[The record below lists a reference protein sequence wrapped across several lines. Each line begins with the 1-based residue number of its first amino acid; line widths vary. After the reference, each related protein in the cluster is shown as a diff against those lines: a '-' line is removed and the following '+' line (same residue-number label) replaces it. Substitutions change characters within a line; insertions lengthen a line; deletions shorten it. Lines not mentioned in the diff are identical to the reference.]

1 MDYNSWRDFMLCR
14 VLMTITKADC
24 TQMLHDQ
31 FVSNFSQINN
41 ISKLT
46 SLSWWENKTEC
57 LSQFDNQF
65 SDIKENYLEYWMKTE
80 QEWAV
85 ETAKQTTVS
94 ENSGNKF
101 TAAVESISFDNI
113 DFNNLSPESMLSL
126 LWIIGKC
133 IVIGLFL
140 IIALSIFIRILKKI
154 LRYGYAFFNSHR
166 IVFLKVLLPR
176 WDAKSDREQE
186 KEIAKDM
193 KEKIGRM
200 SQVLG
205 NLHKMSE
212 VSTREK
218 MMQFFFW
225 KHKLV
230 FIYQY
235 EYWELSCLVWTY
247 PEYQDM
253 VESAI
258 ASQYSAASI
267 ERVARPKFFKK
278 KYSDVQ
284 VLETQKDSLYTI
296 KLYKNIPD
304 DPINNVIDSMWKV
317 SAEDTVSI
325 VLVAKPEKATFNVRR
340 QIAADRL
347 YKNLDLYEMKRW
359 HWKNLI
365 NPFKWIEFAIMW
377 PTNRLISS
385 KKEEKDITM
394 VRMVKAKE
402 DSRNAMWEEAANPTF
417 RSTISIIAS
426 SNVRWRPKEIL
437 NNLESA
443 YNVYSDEY
451 SNSLWCSN
459 AKHDIFWF
467 LFVPLW
473 RAGVYMFL
481 QWFFSK
487 YSYFSTN
494 ELCSLYHFP
503 DGLYNRSPAIEW
515 MQYKVIAPPSNLPM
529 FDDSDRNG
537 RVISWVLA
545 EKYKKWNL
553 SAILEDYPHHWA
565 VWTRTEQVEHVKP
578 FSECSLSEKKSH
590 KIFEKDNTIFVEVT
604 KEEQSVKSI
613 SECTEEE
620 KKNNG
625 IVEKDGI
632 IYVKVDEK
640 WEELKPVVELSEEE
654 KMNHNI
660 TEKDGNIAI
669 VFVNKEPEVK
679 PITECSERELLK
691 NGIEMKED
699 GSILLNIAK
708 EKVVKWYKTYKW
720 WILLWVNIYRNV
732 YSPVYIKREDRTRH
746 HYCIWKSGTWKSVF
760 LQTVARQDIWNGD
773 WLCLID
779 PHGDLAEDMLAYIPK
794 ERAKDV
800 VYFEAWDE
808 ERPMGLNLYEID
820 NLDQADRTVNDAT
833 EIFLKMFGP
842 EIFWPRI
849 QEYFKY
855 GSLTLLE
862 DFEDRPTLLDVTRLF
877 TDDSFREFKLRKV
890 TNAVVRNWWE
900 KTYNAMWDREKQEII
915 PYFSSKF
922 VSFNTNRL
930 IRNIIWQTKSAFTF
944 DDIMNN
950 QKILIINLSKG
961 KIWEMNAQLLGMIIV
976 SKVYNAAMAR
986 ASIPEKDRKDFY
998 LYVDEFQNFVSWT
1011 FADILSE
1018 ARKYRLGLIM
1028 AHQYIAQLDPP
1039 KWLWDTWGWKN
1050 DVKSA
1055 VFGNV
1060 GTMMSFKVGAPDAE
1074 FLEKEYAPVLSGQDI
1089 VWIANYKSYVKL
1101 NIDNATTRVFSMNS
1115 IYTQDYQNKKIVPI
1129 LKEYSAKKYWRR
1141 REFVDA
1147 ETRARLWLWIDE
1159 NDLPESSDNTEDADE
1174 STEQ

>member
-1 MDYNSWRDFMLCR
+1 MEVSHQ
-14 VLMTITKADC
+14 TC
-24 TQMLHDQ
+24 TQALHDQ
-31 FVSNFSQINN
+31 FVAGGFSQMENL
-41 ISKLT
+41 SKLERD
-46 SLSWWENKTEC
+46 SWWENKEECMMQLGNPTGIKSMLEEWKVTEKEYSIK
-57 LSQFDNQF
+57 LPQNDVHQVAENIENTWWDKFMVGIKSFSTGNFDWDQALHTLWTIGMWVLYVYVGLILCWILTRLF
-65 SDIKENYLEYWMKTE
+65 
-80 QEWAV
+80 
-85 ETAKQTTVS
+85 
-94 ENSGNKF
+94 NKF
-101 TAAVESISFDNI
+101 
-113 DFNNLSPESMLSL
+113 
-126 LWIIGKC
+126 C
-133 IVIGLFL
+133 
-140 IIALSIFIRILKKI
+140 
-154 LRYGYAFFNSHR
+154 RYMYAFLNTR
-166 IVFLKVLLPR
+166 RLIFLKVLLPR
-176 WDAKSDREQE
+176 WDGKSDREQE

-193 KEKIGRM
+193 KEKIWRM
-200 SQVLG
+200 SQVLW
-205 NLHKMSE
+205 NLHKMNE
-212 VSTREK
+212 VSTHEK
-218 MMQFFFW
+218 LMQFFFG
-225 KHKLV
+225 KQRLIFV
-230 FIYQY
+230 YQY
-235 EYWELSCLVWTY
+235 EQWQLSCIVWTY

-278 KYSDVQ
+278 KYFDIQ
-284 VLETQKDSLYTI
+284 VLETQKDPLYTI
-296 KLYKNIPD
+296 KLFKNMPD
-304 DPINNVIDSMWKV
+304 DPINNIIDSMWKV
-317 SAEDTVSI
+317 SVDDTVSI
-325 VLVAKPEKATFNVRR
+325 VVVAKPERSGFNVRR

-347 YKNLDLYEMKRW
+347 YKNLDLYELNRW
-359 HWKNLI
+359 HRTNLI
-365 NPFKWIEFAIMW
+365 NPFKWIYFAFKG
-377 PTNRLISS
+377 PQNKLASL
-385 KKEEKDITM
+385 KKEEKDVTM

-402 DSRNAMWEEAANPTF
+402 DSMNAMWEEAANATF
-417 RSTISIIAS
+417 RSTISLVAS
-426 SNVRWRPKEIL
+426 SDVSGRPKEIL

-451 SNSLWCSN
+451 TNSLECSN
-459 AKHDIFWF
+459 IKHDIFW
-467 LFVPLW
+467 LFFMPL
-473 RAGVYMFL
+473 RKLSIYMFL

-494 ELCSLYHFP
+494 ELTSLYHFP

-515 MQYKVIAPPSNLPM
+515 MQYKVIAPPSNLPT
-529 FDDSDRNG
+529 FKDDGWNG

-545 EKYKKWNL
+545 ENYKKWDL
-553 SAILEDYPHHWA
+553 SEILKEYPKHWA
-565 VWTRTEQVEHVKP
+565 VWTRID
-578 FSECSLSEKKSH
+578 
-590 KIFEKDNTIFVEVT
+590 KI
-604 KEEQSVKSI
+604 
-613 SECTEEE
+613 
-620 KKNNG
+620 
-625 IVEKDGI
+625 
-632 IYVKVDEK
+632 
-640 WEELKPVVELSEEE
+640 EELKPFAEASASEKNKNEVVEENGE
-654 KMNHNI
+654 KFVKIIH
-660 TEKDGNIAI
+660 EKT
-669 VFVNKEPEVK
+669 V
-679 PITECSERELLK
+679 R
-691 NGIEMKED
+691 
-699 GSILLNIAK
+699 
-708 EKVVKWYKTYKW
+708 WYKTYKW
-720 WILLWVNIYRNV
+720 WVLLWVNIYRNV
-732 YSPVYIKREDRTRH
+732 YSPVYIKRDDRTRH

-760 LQTVARQDIWNGD
+760 LQTLARQDIWNGD
-773 WLCLID
+773 GICLID

-808 ERPMGLNLYEID
+808 ERPMWLNLYEID

-833 EIFLKMFGP
+833 EIFLKMFWP

-877 TDDSFREFKLRKV
+877 TDDSFREFKLKKV

-950 QKILIINLSKG
+950 QKILLINLSKG

-976 SKVYNAAMAR
+976 SKVYNSAMAR
-986 ASIPEKDRKDFY
+986 ATIPEKDRKDFY

-1028 AHQYIAQLDPP
+1028 AHQYIAQLDPA
-1039 KWLWDTWGWKN
+1039 KWLWDSWGWKS
-1050 DVKSA
+1050 DVKAA

-1115 IYTQDYQNKKIVPI
+1115 IYTKDYQNKKIVPI

-1159 NDLPESSDNTEDADE
+1159 NDLPDSSSSSDSSSDSDGSNNE
-1174 STEQ
+1174 

>member
-1 MDYNSWRDFMLCR
+1 
-14 VLMTITKADC
+14 MTITKDAC
-24 TQMLHDQ
+24 ITLLHDK
-31 FVSNFSQINN
+31 FVSDFSQIDNV
-41 ISKLT
+41 SKLT
-46 SLSWWENKTEC
+46 KDSRWNNKSEC
-57 LSQFDNQF
+57 LSYFDN
-65 SDIKENYLEYWMKTE
+65 SLKNIETNYLIWWKATEKERVIEQPKE
-80 QEWAV
+80 QENTQKEDNNFVA
-85 ETAKQTTVS
+85 
-94 ENSGNKF
+94 
-101 TAAVESISFDNI
+101 SIQSLSFDNI
-113 DFNNLSPESMLSL
+113 NFENPTAILET
-126 LWIIGKC
+126 LWAIGKWTL
-133 IVIGLFL
+133 IWLFT
-140 IIALSIFIRILKKI
+140 IILFGIFIRMMRRF
-154 LRYGYAFFNSHR
+154 LRDLYWFCNAHR
-166 IVFLKVLLPR
+166 LIFLKVLLPR
-176 WDAKSDREQE
+176 WDWKSDREQE

-200 SQVLG
+200 AQVLW
-205 NLHKMSE
+205 NLHKMNE
-212 VSTREK
+212 VSTYEK
-218 MMQFFFW
+218 LMQTFFW
-225 KHKLV
+225 KQKLV

-235 EYWELSCLVWTY
+235 ENGEISCLIWTY
-247 PEYQDM
+247 PEYQEM

-258 ASQYSAASI
+258 ASQYAAASI
-267 ERVARPKFFKK
+267 ERVVKPKFFKK
-278 KYSDVQ
+278 KYSDIQ
-284 VLETQKDSLYTI
+284 VLETKKDPLYTI

-304 DPINNVIDSMWKV
+304 DPINNILDSMGKV
-317 SAEDTVSI
+317 SPEDTVSI
-325 VLVAKPEKATFNVRR
+325 VLVAKPEGSSFNSRR
-340 QIAADRL
+340 EIAADRL
-347 YKNLDLYEMKRW
+347 YKNLDLYETKRR
-359 HWKNLI
+359 HRKNLI
-365 NPFKWIEFAIMW
+365 NPFKRIEFAIFW
-377 PTNRLISS
+377 TSNKLVSS

-426 SNVRWRPKEIL
+426 SNVKGRAKEII

-451 SNSLWCSN
+451 SNALECSN
-459 AKHDIFWF
+459 LKHDIFWF
-467 LFVPLW
+467 IYIPLW
-473 RAGVYMFL
+473 TVWASMYQAG
-481 QWFFSK
+481 FFSK

-494 ELCSLYHFP
+494 ELCSLFHFP

-515 MQYKVIAPPSNLPM
+515 MQYKVIAPPSNLPS
-529 FDDSDRNG
+529 FSDDERNWK
-537 RVISWVLA
+537 VISWVLA

-553 SAILEDYPHHWA
+553 SAILDEYAHHRA
-565 VWTRTEQVEHVKP
+565 VWTKTETIEELKP
-578 FSECSLSEKKSH
+578 LNECNWKEKKEH
-590 KIFEKDNTIFVEVT
+590 NVIEKDNTISIKIVYEEEILESIADCAKEWKYNITEQEGIYYMKIKTEEWDITKPISEFSDEEMKKNNIIEKDWMIYYKTT
-604 KEEQSVKSI
+604 KEWYEIKLLSDCSN
-613 SECTEEE
+613 EE
-620 KKNNG
+620 KEKNG
-625 IVEKDGI
+625 IVEKDDGI
-632 IYVKVDEK
+632 FLKVK
-640 WEELKPVVELSEEE
+640 
-654 KMNHNI
+654 
-660 TEKDGNIAI
+660 
-669 VFVNKEPEVK
+669 
-679 PITECSERELLK
+679 
-691 NGIEMKED
+691 
-699 GSILLNIAK
+699 K
-708 EKVVKWYKTYKW
+708 EKTVKWYKTYKW
-720 WILLWVNIYRNV
+720 WVLLWVNIYRNV
-732 YSPVYIKREDRTRH
+732 YSPVYIKRDDRTRH

-760 LQTVARQDIWNGD
+760 LQTIARQDIWNWDGI
-773 WLCLID
+773 CLID
-779 PHGDLAEDMLAYIPK
+779 PHWDLAEDMLAYIPK

-808 ERPMGLNLYEID
+808 ERPMWLNLYEID

-877 TDDSFREFKLRKV
+877 TDDGYREFKLKKV

-900 KTYNAMWDREKQEII
+900 KTYNSMWDREKQEII

-930 IRNIIWQTKSAFTF
+930 IRNIIWQTKSAFKF

-950 QKILIINLSKG
+950 QKILLINLSKG

-1028 AHQYIAQLDPP
+1028 AHQYIAQLDPA
-1039 KWLWDTWGWKN
+1039 KWLGDSWGWKS
-1050 DVKSA
+1050 DVKAA

-1074 FLEKEYAPVLSGQDI
+1074 FLEKEYSPVLSGQDI
-1089 VWIANYKSYVKL
+1089 VWIANYKSYIKL

-1115 IYTQDYQNKKIVPI
+1115 IYTKDYQNKKIVPI
-1129 LKEYSAKKYWRR
+1129 LKEYSAKKYGRR

-1147 ETRARLWLWIDE
+1147 ETRARLGLSIEE
-1159 NDLPESSDNTEDADE
+1159 NDLPENTDTWDNSESSENSSEE
-1174 STEQ
+1174 

>member
-1 MDYNSWRDFMLCR
+1 MGIDRDNCVKL
-14 VLMTITKADC
+14 
-24 TQMLHDQ
+24 LHDQ
-31 FVSNFSQINN
+31 FVSDFSQINN
-41 ISKLT
+41 ISKVTLD
-46 SLSWWENKTEC
+46 SWWKNKAEC
-57 LSQFDNQF
+57 LSYYWN
-65 SDIKENYLEYWMKTE
+65 SYIEVKNTLENR
-80 QEWAV
+80 
-85 ETAKQTTVS
+85 KQTEMEWMVNQVEEKSTQEERGDKFVAAIQTLWDANF
-94 ENSGNKF
+94 EN
-101 TAAVESISFDNI
+101 
-113 DFNNLSPESMLSL
+113 LPEMWQSL
-126 LWIIGKC
+126 LFIGKY
-133 IVIGLFL
+133 ILIWFFVI
-140 IIALSIFIRILKKI
+140 ILLGVFVRVMKVF
-154 LRYGYAFFNSHR
+154 LRYLYGFCNSHR
-166 IVFLKVLLPR
+166 LIFLKVLLPR
-176 WDAKSDREQE
+176 WDGKSDREQE

-200 SQVLG
+200 SQVLW
-205 NLHKMSE
+205 NLHKMNE
-212 VSTREK
+212 ISTHEK
-218 MMQFFFW
+218 IMQFFFW

-235 EYWELSCLVWTY
+235 ENGQLSCLVWTY
-247 PEYQDM
+247 PEYQEM

-267 ERVARPKFFKK
+267 ERVSRPKFFKK
-278 KYSDVQ
+278 KYFDVQ
-284 VLETQKDSLYTI
+284 VLETKKDPLYTI

-304 DPINNVIDSMWKV
+304 DPINNIIDSMGKV

-325 VLVAKPEKATFNVRR
+325 VFVVKPEKSSFNMRR
-340 QIAADRL
+340 QIASDRL
-347 YKNLDLYEMKRW
+347 YKNLDLYERRRFS
-359 HWKNLI
+359 WKNLI
-365 NPFKWIEFAIMW
+365 NPFMWIKFAILW
-377 PTNRLISS
+377 PQNSLVSN
-385 KKEEKDITM
+385 KKEEKEVTM

-426 SNVRWRPKEIL
+426 SNVQGRPREII

-451 SNSLWCSN
+451 SNALECSN
-459 AKHDIFWF
+459 MKHDVFWF
-467 LFVPLW
+467 VYVPLW
-473 RAGVYMFL
+473 SVGVSVYL
-481 QWFFSK
+481 TWFFSK

-494 ELCSLYHFP
+494 ELSSLFHFP
-503 DGLYNRSPAIEW
+503 DGLYNRAPVIEW

-529 FDDSDRNG
+529 FDDEWWNG

-553 SAILEDYPHHWA
+553 SAILDDYPHHWA
-565 VWTRTEQVEHVKP
+565 VWTRTDQIEDLKLL
-578 FSECSLSEKKSH
+578 SECSIKEKKEH
-590 KIFEKDNTIFVEVT
+590 NIREENNEIFVKIVNKIEDL
-604 KEEQSVKSI
+604 KPI
-613 SECTEEE
+613 SECVWD
-620 KKNNG
+620 G

-632 IYVKVDEK
+632 YFVVMKSSEWNITKPISECSP
-640 WEELKPVVELSEEE
+640 EELAE
-654 KMNHNI
+654 NNI
-660 TEKDGNIAI
+660 VEKDGMLY
-669 VFVNKEPEVK
+669 VKFVKEEE
-679 PITECSERELLK
+679 ILRSISECSPEEKEK
-691 NGIEMKED
+691 NEIIEKDWE
-699 GSILLNIAK
+699 IFLNIKK
-708 EKVVKWYKTYKW
+708 EKTIKWYKTYKW
-720 WILLWVNIYRNV
+720 WVLLWVNIYRNV
-732 YSPVYIKREDRTRH
+732 YSPVYIKRDDRTRH

-760 LQTVARQDIWNGD
+760 LQTIARQDIWNGD
-773 WLCLID
+773 WICLID

-800 VYFEAWDE
+800 VYFEAGDE
-808 ERPMGLNLYEID
+808 ERPMWLNLYEID

-833 EIFLKMFGP
+833 EIFLKMFWP

-877 TDDSFREFKLRKV
+877 TDDSFREFKLKKV

-930 IRNIIWQTKSAFTF
+930 IRNIIWQTKSAFQF

-986 ASIPEKDRKDFY
+986 AAIPERDRKDFY

-1018 ARKYRLGLIM
+1018 ARKYRLWLIM

-1039 KWLWDTWGWKN
+1039 KWLWDTWGWKS

-1089 VWIANYKSYVKL
+1089 VWIANYKSYIKL

-1115 IYTQDYQNKKIVPI
+1115 IYTKDYQNKKIVPI
-1129 LKEYSAKKYWRR
+1129 LKEYSAKKYGRR

-1159 NDLPESSDNTEDADE
+1159 NDLPESSDVSDSSWESSSNTEWDSWWGE
-1174 STEQ
+1174 E

>member
-1 MDYNSWRDFMLCR
+1 MEINQ
-14 VLMTITKADC
+14 VNC
-24 TQMLHDQ
+24 TNTLHDQ
-31 FVSNFSQINN
+31 FIRDFSQADN
-41 ISKLT
+41 ISSLMT
-46 SLSWWENKTEC
+46 SARWSDKQGC
-57 LSQFDNQF
+57 FSQFGNSAVEVQNMINTWK
-65 SDIKENYLEYWMKTE
+65 STE
-80 QEWAV
+80 QEQ
-85 ETAKQTTVS
+85 KQEQKQEPEEVKTQQPKKE
-94 ENSGNKF
+94 ENNF
-101 TAAVESISFDNI
+101 LASISVIQFPDI
-113 DFNNLSPESMLSL
+113 EDITPEYLIQWAKTIGICVFWFFAIL
-126 LWIIGKC
+126 VLWG
-133 IVIGLFL
+133 
-140 IIALSIFIRILKKI
+140 IFIRLFKKF
-154 LRYGYAFFNSHR
+154 LRYAYAFCNSHR
-166 IVFLKVLLPR
+166 IIFLKVLLPR
-176 WDAKSDREQE
+176 WDGKSDREQE

-193 KEKIGRM
+193 KEKIWRM
-200 SQVLG
+200 SQVLW
-205 NLHKMSE
+205 NLHKMNE
-212 VSTREK
+212 VSTHEK
-218 MMQFFFW
+218 IMQKIFW

-235 EYWELSCLVWTY
+235 ENWQLSCLVWTY

-258 ASQYSAASI
+258 ASQYAAASI

-284 VLETQKDSLYTI
+284 VLETKKDPLYTI

-304 DPINNVIDSMWKV
+304 DPINNIIDSMWKV
-317 SAEDTVSI
+317 STEDTVSI
-325 VLVAKPEKATFNVRR
+325 VIVAKPESSAFNTRR
-340 QIAADRL
+340 QVAADRL
-347 YKNLDLYEMKRW
+347 YKNLDLYEMKWW
-359 HWKNLI
+359 HRKNLI
-365 NPFKWIEFAIMW
+365 NPFKWIQFAIVW
-377 PTNRLISS
+377 PSNKLISS
-385 KKEEKDITM
+385 KKEEKDVTM

-402 DSRNAMWEEAANPTF
+402 DSRNAMWEEAANGTF
-417 RSTISIIAS
+417 RSTISLVAS
-426 SNVRWRPKEIL
+426 SDVPWRAKDIL

-451 SNSLWCSN
+451 SNALESSN
-459 AKHDIFWF
+459 LKHDIFWW
-467 LFVPLW
+467 LFIPLW
-473 RAGVYMFL
+473 TAWIHMYL

-494 ELCSLYHFP
+494 ELTSLYHFP

-515 MQYKVIAPPSNLPM
+515 MQYKVVAPPSNLPT
-529 FDDSDRNG
+529 FSDDEWNG

-545 EKYKKWNL
+545 ENYKKWNL
-553 SAILEDYPHHWA
+553 SEILKDYPHHWA
-565 VWTRTEQVEHVKP
+565 VWTRIDKT
-578 FSECSLSEKKSH
+578 
-590 KIFEKDNTIFVEVT
+590 
-604 KEEQSVKSI
+604 
-613 SECTEEE
+613 
-620 KKNNG
+620 
-625 IVEKDGI
+625 
-632 IYVKVDEK
+632 
-640 WEELKPVVELSEEE
+640 EELKP
-654 KMNHNI
+654 I
-660 TEKDGNIAI
+660 TEASPAEQKKYEI
-669 VFVNKEPEVK
+669 VEENGEKFVKIVHENNV
-679 PITECSERELLK
+679 R
-691 NGIEMKED
+691 
-699 GSILLNIAK
+699 
-708 EKVVKWYKTYKW
+708 WYKTYKW
-720 WILLWVNIYRNV
+720 WVLLWVNIYRNV
-732 YSPVYIKREDRTRH
+732 YSPVYIKRDDRTRH

-760 LQTVARQDIWNGD
+760 LQTLARQDIWNWD
-773 WLCLID
+773 WICLID

-877 TDDSFREFKLRKV
+877 TDDGYREFKLKKV

-930 IRNIIWQTKSAFTF
+930 IRNIIWQTKSAFKF
-944 DDIMNN
+944 DDVMNN
-950 QKILIINLSKG
+950 QKILLINLSKG

-986 ASIPEKDRKDFY
+986 AAIPEKDRKDFY

-1028 AHQYIAQLDPP
+1028 AHQYIAQLDPA
-1039 KWLWDTWGWKN
+1039 KWLGDTWWWKS
-1050 DVKSA
+1050 DVKAA

-1115 IYTQDYQNKKIVPI
+1115 IYTKDYQNKKIVPI
-1129 LKEYSAKKYWRR
+1129 LKEYSAKKYGRR

-1159 NDLPESSDNTEDADE
+1159 NDLPDNSSTSDSSES
-1174 STEQ
+1174 

>member
-1 MDYNSWRDFMLCR
+1 MEINQ
-14 VLMTITKADC
+14 VNC
-24 TQMLHDQ
+24 TNMLHDQ
-31 FVSNFSQINN
+31 FIRDFSQADN
-41 ISKLT
+41 ISSLMT
-46 SLSWWENKTEC
+46 SARWNDKQWC
-57 LSQFDNQF
+57 FSQFGN
-65 SDIKENYLEYWMKTE
+65 SAVEVENMINTWKSTE
-80 QEWAV
+80 QEQ
-85 ETAKQTTVS
+85 KQEQKQEPEEVKTQQQPKKE
-94 ENSGNKF
+94 ENNF
-101 TAAVESISFDNI
+101 LASISVIQFPDI
-113 DFNNLSPESMLSL
+113 EDITPEYLIQWAKTIGICVFWFFAIL
-126 LWIIGKC
+126 VLWG
-133 IVIGLFL
+133 
-140 IIALSIFIRILKKI
+140 IFIRLFKKF
-154 LRYGYAFFNSHR
+154 LRYAYAFCNSHR
-166 IVFLKVLLPR
+166 IIFLKVLLPR
-176 WDAKSDREQE
+176 WDGKSDREQE

-193 KEKIGRM
+193 KEKIWRM
-200 SQVLG
+200 SQVLW
-205 NLHKMSE
+205 NLHKMNE
-212 VSTREK
+212 VSTHEK
-218 MMQFFFW
+218 IMQKIFW

-235 EYWELSCLVWTY
+235 ENWQLSCLVWTY

-258 ASQYSAASI
+258 ASQYAAASI

-284 VLETQKDSLYTI
+284 VLETKKDPLYTI

-304 DPINNVIDSMWKV
+304 DPINNIIDSMWKV
-317 SAEDTVSI
+317 STEDTVSI
-325 VLVAKPEKATFNVRR
+325 VIVAKPESSAFNTRR
-340 QIAADRL
+340 QVAADRL
-347 YKNLDLYEMKRW
+347 YKNLDLYEMKWW
-359 HWKNLI
+359 HRKNLI
-365 NPFKWIEFAIMW
+365 NPFKWIQFAIVW
-377 PTNRLISS
+377 PSNKLVSS
-385 KKEEKDITM
+385 KKEEKDVTM

-402 DSRNAMWEEAANPTF
+402 DSRNAMWEEAANGTF
-417 RSTISIIAS
+417 RSTISLVAS
-426 SNVRWRPKEIL
+426 SDVPWRAKDIL

-451 SNSLWCSN
+451 SNALESSN
-459 AKHDIFWF
+459 LKHDIFWW
-467 LFVPLW
+467 LFIPLW
-473 RAGVYMFL
+473 TAWIHMYL

-494 ELCSLYHFP
+494 ELTSLYHFP

-515 MQYKVIAPPSNLPM
+515 MQYKVVAPPSNLPT
-529 FDDSDRNG
+529 FSDDEWNG

-545 EKYKKWNL
+545 ENYKKWNL
-553 SAILEDYPHHWA
+553 SEILKDYPHHWA
-565 VWTRTEQVEHVKP
+565 VWTRIDKT
-578 FSECSLSEKKSH
+578 
-590 KIFEKDNTIFVEVT
+590 
-604 KEEQSVKSI
+604 
-613 SECTEEE
+613 
-620 KKNNG
+620 
-625 IVEKDGI
+625 
-632 IYVKVDEK
+632 
-640 WEELKPVVELSEEE
+640 EELKPIAEASPAEQKKYEIVEENGE
-654 KMNHNI
+654 KFV
-660 TEKDGNIAI
+660 KI
-669 VFVNKEPEVK
+669 VHENNV
-679 PITECSERELLK
+679 R
-691 NGIEMKED
+691 
-699 GSILLNIAK
+699 
-708 EKVVKWYKTYKW
+708 WYKTYKW
-720 WILLWVNIYRNV
+720 WVLLGVNIYRNV
-732 YSPVYIKREDRTRH
+732 YSPVYIKRDDRTRH

-760 LQTVARQDIWNGD
+760 LQTLARQDIWNWDGI
-773 WLCLID
+773 CLID

-800 VYFEAWDE
+800 IYFEAWDE
-808 ERPMGLNLYEID
+808 ERPMWLNLYEID

-877 TDDSFREFKLRKV
+877 TDDGYREFKLKKV

-930 IRNIIWQTKSAFTF
+930 IRNIIWQTKSAFKF
-944 DDIMNN
+944 DDVMNN
-950 QKILIINLSKG
+950 QKILLINLSKG

-986 ASIPEKDRKDFY
+986 AAIPEKDRKDFY

-1028 AHQYIAQLDPP
+1028 AHQYIAQLDPA
-1039 KWLWDTWGWKN
+1039 KWLGDAWGWKS
-1050 DVKSA
+1050 DVKAA

-1115 IYTQDYQNKKIVPI
+1115 IYTKDYQNKKIVPI
-1129 LKEYSAKKYWRR
+1129 LKEYSAKKYGRR

-1159 NDLPESSDNTEDADE
+1159 NDLPDNSSTLDSSES
-1174 STEQ
+1174 

>member
-1 MDYNSWRDFMLCR
+1 
-14 VLMTITKADC
+14 
-24 TQMLHDQ
+24 
-31 FVSNFSQINN
+31 
-41 ISKLT
+41 
-46 SLSWWENKTEC
+46 
-57 LSQFDNQF
+57 
-65 SDIKENYLEYWMKTE
+65 MK
-80 QEWAV
+80 Q
-85 ETAKQTTVS
+85 
-94 ENSGNKF
+94 
-101 TAAVESISFDNI
+101 
-113 DFNNLSPESMLSL
+113 
-126 LWIIGKC
+126 
-133 IVIGLFL
+133 
-140 IIALSIFIRILKKI
+140 KI
-154 LRYGYAFFNSHR
+154 
-166 IVFLKVLLPR
+166 
-176 WDAKSDREQE
+176 
-186 KEIAKDM
+186 
-193 KEKIGRM
+193 
-200 SQVLG
+200 
-205 NLHKMSE
+205 
-212 VSTREK
+212 
-218 MMQFFFW
+218 FW

-235 EYWELSCLVWTY
+235 ENGQLSCLVWTY
-247 PEYQDM
+247 PEYQNM

-258 ASQYSAASI
+258 ASQYSSASI
-267 ERVARPKFFKK
+267 EMVSRPKFFKK
-278 KYSDVQ
+278 KHSDIQ
-284 VLETQKDSLYTI
+284 VLETKKDPLYTI

-304 DPINNVIDSMWKV
+304 DPINNIIDSMGKV
-317 SAEDTVSI
+317 STEDTVSI
-325 VLVAKPEKATFNVRR
+325 VLVAKPEKSTFNTRR

-359 HWKNLI
+359 NWKNLI
-365 NPFKWIEFAIMW
+365 NPFKWIEFAIFW
-377 PTNRLISS
+377 PRNQLVSS
-385 KKEEKDITM
+385 KKEEKDVTM

-426 SNVRWRPKEIL
+426 SNVRGRPKEIL
-437 NNLESA
+437 DNLESA

-451 SNSLWCSN
+451 SNALWCSN
-459 AKHDIFWF
+459 VKHDIFWF
-467 LFVPLW
+467 IYVPLW
-473 RAGVYMFL
+473 RAAVHMYL
-481 QWFFSK
+481 TWFFSK

-494 ELCSLYHFP
+494 ELSSLYHFP
-503 DGLYNRSPAIEW
+503 DWLYNRSPAIEW

-529 FDDSDRNG
+529 FDDDERNG

-545 EKYKKWNL
+545 ENYKKWNL
-553 SAILEDYPHHWA
+553 SAILEEYPHHRA
-565 VWTRTEQVEHVKP
+565 VWTRIEQVDNWKP
-578 FSECSLSEKKSH
+578 ISECSSNDKKSH
-590 KIFEKDNTIFVEVT
+590 NVKEKDGTIFVEITNEEEVT
-604 KEEQSVKSI
+604 KIV
-613 SECTEEE
+613 SECSDEE
-620 KKNNG
+620 KLKNG
-625 IVEKDGI
+625 IIEQDGI
-632 IYVKVDEK
+632 IYIKMDEK
-640 WEELKPVVELSEEE
+640 WKILKPVAECSDEE
-654 KMNHNI
+654 KLKHNI
-660 TEKDGNIAI
+660 VEKDGNIALRSI
-669 VFVNKEPEVK
+669 KKEQVTK
-679 PITECSERELLK
+679 TISECSEKDLAK
-691 NGIEMKED
+691 NGILVWED
-699 GSILLNIAK
+699 GKVSLNITK
-708 EKVVKWYKTYKW
+708 EKMVKWYKIYKW
-720 WILLWVNIYRNV
+720 WVLLWVNIYRNV
-732 YSPVYIKREDRTRH
+732 YSPVYIKRDDRTRH

-760 LQTVARQDIWNGD
+760 LQTIARQDIWNGD
-773 WLCLID
+773 GICLID

-808 ERPMGLNLYEID
+808 DRPMWLNLYEID

-877 TDDSFREFKLRKV
+877 TDDGFREFKLKKV

-930 IRNIIWQTKSAFTF
+930 IRNIIWQTKSAFKF

-950 QKILIINLSKG
+950 QKILLINLSKG

-986 ASIPEKDRKDFY
+986 AAIPEKDRKDFY

-1028 AHQYIAQLDPP
+1028 AHQYIAQLDPA
-1039 KWLWDTWGWKN
+1039 KWLGDSWWWKS
-1050 DVKSA
+1050 DVKAA

-1074 FLEKEYAPVLSGQDI
+1074 FLEKEYSPVLSGQDI
-1089 VWIANYKSYVKL
+1089 VWIANYKSYIKL

-1115 IYTQDYQNKKIVPI
+1115 IYTKDYQNKKMPPI
-1129 LKEYSAKKYWRR
+1129 LKEYSAKKYGRR

-1147 ETRARLWLWIDE
+1147 ETRARLWLGIDE
-1159 NDLPESSDNTEDADE
+1159 NDLPENSDSWDNSWE
-1174 STEQ
+1174 SNEE

>member
-1 MDYNSWRDFMLCR
+1 MA
-14 VLMTITKADC
+14 ITKEDC
-24 TQMLHDQ
+24 INMLHDQ
-31 FVSNFSQINN
+31 FVSKWFSQIDNLPN
-41 ISKLT
+41 LMT
-46 SLSWWENKTEC
+46 DSWWKENKSEC
-57 LSQFDNQF
+57 FWYFDNSSESLRNTLNIWMQTE
-65 SDIKENYLEYWMKTE
+65 KEWVIEVVKDKP
-80 QEWAV
+80 QR
-85 ETAKQTTVS
+85 ETLDS
-94 ENSGNKF
+94 KF
-101 TAAVESISFDNI
+101 TAAIESISWENI
-113 DFNNLSPESMLSL
+113 DFEHPQEILHI
-126 LWIIGKC
+126 LWIIWKWLIILFFM
-133 IVIGLFL
+133 IVLLGLF
-140 IIALSIFIRILKKI
+140 IRMLKVF
-154 LRYGYAFFNSHR
+154 LRYLYWFCNAHR
-166 IVFLKVLLPR
+166 IIFLKVLLPR

-193 KEKIGRM
+193 KEKIWRM
-200 SQVLG
+200 SQVLW
-205 NLHKMSE
+205 NLHKMNE
-212 VSTREK
+212 VSTYEK
-218 MMQFFFW
+218 MMQFFFE
-225 KHKLV
+225 KQKLI

-235 EYWELSCLVWTY
+235 EQWQLSCLVWTY
-247 PEYQDM
+247 PEYQDI
-253 VESAI
+253 VESSI

-267 ERVARPKFFKK
+267 EKVAKPKFFKK
-278 KYSDVQ
+278 KYSDIQ
-284 VLETQKDSLYTI
+284 VLETKKDPLYTI

-304 DPINNVIDSMWKV
+304 DPINNIIDSMWKV
-317 SAEDTVSI
+317 STEDTVSI
-325 VLVAKPEKATFNVRR
+325 VLVAKPEKSSFNTRR
-340 QIAADRL
+340 QVAADRL
-347 YKNLDLYEMKRW
+347 YKNLDLYEMKWRDW
-359 HWKNLI
+359 RNLI
-365 NPFKWIEFAIMW
+365 NPFKWIEYAIMW
-377 PTNRLISS
+377 PQNRLISS
-385 KKEEKDITM
+385 SKEEKEVTM

-426 SNVRWRPKEIL
+426 SNVKERPREII

-451 SNSLWCSN
+451 SNALECSN
-459 AKHDIFWF
+459 IKHDLFWF
-467 LFVPLW
+467 FYVPLW
-473 RAGVYMFL
+473 TAWVSMYLTG
-481 QWFFSK
+481 FFSK

-494 ELCSLYHFP
+494 ELCSLFHFP

-515 MQYKVIAPPSNLPM
+515 MQYKVVAPPSNLPS
-529 FDDSDRNG
+529 FSDDDWNG

-545 EKYKKWNL
+545 EKYKDWDL
-553 SAILEDYPHHWA
+553 SSILDEYPHHWA
-565 VWTRTEQVEHVKP
+565 VWTRTDKINKLKP
-578 FSECSLSEKKSH
+578 IEECSTREKSKH
-590 KIFEKDNTIFVEVT
+590 NIIEDENHNILMKVI
-604 KEEQSVKSI
+604 KEEETLKPI
-613 SECTEEE
+613 SECL
-620 KKNNG
+620 NDG
-625 IVEKDGI
+625 SDIVSEKDGI
-632 IYVKVDEK
+632 YYVKINTDSWIEN
-640 WEELKPVVELSEEE
+640 KPISECSSEELSENNIVEEWGNLYVRIINKQEIIKPISECSNEE
-654 KMNHNI
+654 KAKNLVE
-660 TEKDGNIAI
+660 EKDGKLFIDI
-669 VFVNKEPEVK
+669 P
-679 PITECSERELLK
+679 
-691 NGIEMKED
+691 
-699 GSILLNIAK
+699 K

-720 WILLWVNIYRNV
+720 WVLLWVNIYRNI
-732 YSPVYIKREDRTRH
+732 YSPVYIKRDDRTRH

-760 LQTVARQDIWNGD
+760 LQTLARQDIWNGD
-773 WLCLID
+773 GLCLID
-779 PHGDLAEDMLAYIPK
+779 PHGDLAEDMLAYVPK

-877 TDDSFREFKLRKV
+877 TDDGYREFKLKKV

-900 KTYNAMWDREKQEII
+900 KTYNSMWDREKQEII

-930 IRNIIWQTKSAFTF
+930 IRNIIWQTKSAFQF

-950 QKILIINLSKG
+950 QKILLINLSKG
-961 KIWEMNAQLLGMIIV
+961 KIWELNAQLLGMIIV
-976 SKVYNAAMAR
+976 SKVYNSAMAR

-1028 AHQYIAQLDPP
+1028 AHQYIAQLDPA
-1039 KWLWDTWGWKN
+1039 KWLWDTWWGKS
-1050 DVKSA
+1050 DVKAA

-1115 IYTQDYQNKKIVPI
+1115 IYTKDYQNKKIVPI
-1129 LKEYSAKKYWRR
+1129 LKEYSAKKYGRR

-1147 ETRARLWLWIDE
+1147 ETRARLGLSIEE
-1159 NDLPESSDNTEDADE
+1159 NDLPDNSDSNSDNSENSESSENSSEE
-1174 STEQ
+1174 

>member
-1 MDYNSWRDFMLCR
+1 MVISKTEC
-14 VLMTITKADC
+14 TKL
-24 TQMLHDQ
+24 LHDH
-31 FVSNFSQINN
+31 FVSDFSQIDNVWLLMWSSWWDN
-41 ISKLT
+41 RNECLSNYWNSVKAVKADLEYWKWTEKEWPVQVVEEPVVVEKKDSKLT
-46 SLSWWENKTEC
+46 
-57 LSQFDNQF
+57 
-65 SDIKENYLEYWMKTE
+65 
-80 QEWAV
+80 
-85 ETAKQTTVS
+85 
-94 ENSGNKF
+94 
-101 TAAVESISFDNI
+101 AAVQSLSFDNI
-113 DFNNLSPESMLSL
+113 DYSNPTAIFQTIWL
-126 LWIIGKC
+126 IGKW
-133 IVIGLFL
+133 ILVFLVVIILFSMFVRL
-140 IIALSIFIRILKKI
+140 LKTF
-154 LRYGYAFFNSHR
+154 LRYLYWFCNAHR
-166 IVFLKVLLPR
+166 IIFLKVLLPR
-176 WDAKSDREQE
+176 WDGKSDREQE

-200 SQVLG
+200 SQVLW
-205 NLHKMSE
+205 NLHKMNE
-212 VSTREK
+212 VSTYEK
-218 MMQFFFW
+218 MMQHFFG
-225 KHKLV
+225 KQKLV

-235 EYWELSCLVWTY
+235 ENGQLSCLVWTY

-267 ERVARPKFFKK
+267 ERFSRPKFFKK

-284 VLETQKDSLYTI
+284 VLETKKDPLYTI

-304 DPINNVIDSMWKV
+304 DPINNIIDSMGKV

-325 VLVAKPEKATFNVRR
+325 VFVVKPEKSSFNIRR
-340 QIAADRL
+340 QVAADRL
-347 YKNLDLYEMKRW
+347 YKNLDLYERKWRDW
-359 HWKNLI
+359 RNLI

-377 PTNRLISS
+377 TTNRLVSS
-385 KKEEKDITM
+385 KKEEKEVTM

-426 SNVRWRPKEIL
+426 SDVKDRPREII

-451 SNSLWCSN
+451 SNSLECSN
-459 AKHDIFWF
+459 TKHDVFWF
-467 LFVPLW
+467 IYIPLW
-473 RAGVYMFL
+473 TAWIHMYL
-481 QWFFSK
+481 TWFFSK

-515 MQYKVIAPPSNLPM
+515 MQYKVIAPPSNLPS
-529 FDDSDRNG
+529 FSDDERNG
-537 RVISWVLA
+537 RIISWVLA

-553 SAILEDYPHHWA
+553 SAILDEYPNHWA
-565 VWTRTEQVEHVKP
+565 VWERTDEVEDLVPLEKCSSKEKKQHNIIENKNGISLKVIHENEILESVAECAIEWKYHITEKDEIYYMKVKTKQWHEEKP
-578 FSECSLSEKKSH
+578 ISELSEEEMSENN
-590 KIFEKDNTIFVEVT
+590 IVERDGMLYYRTV
-604 KEEQSVKSI
+604 KEEDIIKPI
-613 SECTEEE
+613 SQCSDEE
-620 KKNNG
+620 KEKNG
-625 IVEKDGI
+625 IVEKDWKVFLGI
-632 IYVKVDEK
+632 K
-640 WEELKPVVELSEEE
+640 
-654 KMNHNI
+654 
-660 TEKDGNIAI
+660 
-669 VFVNKEPEVK
+669 
-679 PITECSERELLK
+679 
-691 NGIEMKED
+691 
-699 GSILLNIAK
+699 K
-708 EKVVKWYKTYKW
+708 EKVIKWYKIYKW
-720 WILLWVNIYRNV
+720 WVLLGVNIYRNV
-732 YSPVYIKREDRTRH
+732 YSPVYIKRDDRTRH

-760 LQTVARQDIWNGD
+760 LQTIARQDIWNGD
-773 WLCLID
+773 WICLID

-808 ERPMGLNLYEID
+808 ERPMWLNLYEID

-877 TDDSFREFKLRKV
+877 TDDWYREFKLKKV

-900 KTYNAMWDREKQEII
+900 KTYNSMWDREKQEII

-930 IRNIIWQTKSAFTF
+930 IRNIIWQTKSAFKF

-950 QKILIINLSKG
+950 QKILLINLSKG

-998 LYVDEFQNFVSWT
+998 LYVDEFQNFVSGT

-1028 AHQYIAQLDPP
+1028 AHQYIAQLDPA
-1039 KWLWDTWGWKN
+1039 KWLGDSWGWKS
-1050 DVKSA
+1050 DVKAA

-1074 FLEKEYAPVLSGQDI
+1074 FLEKEYSPVLSGQDI
-1089 VWIANYKSYVKL
+1089 VWIANYKSYIKL

-1115 IYTQDYQNKKIVPI
+1115 IYTKDYQNKKIVPI

-1147 ETRARLWLWIDE
+1147 ETRARLWLSIEDE
-1159 NDLPESSDNTEDADE
+1159 NLPENSDSQWNDE
-1174 STEQ
+1174 NEWSE

>member
-1 MDYNSWRDFMLCR
+1 MEINKESC
-14 VLMTITKADC
+14 VK
-24 TQMLHDQ
+24 MLHDQ
-31 FVSNFSQINN
+31 FVSDFSQLNN
-41 ISKLT
+41 PSKLT
-46 SLSWWENKTEC
+46 HNSRWDDYWECFSYFDNSYISIKETLNQWKITEKEWEIENKEK
-57 LSQFDNQF
+57 DNKS
-65 SDIKENYLEYWMKTE
+65 SDKNFMASI
-80 QEWAV
+80 Q
-85 ETAKQTTVS
+85 
-94 ENSGNKF
+94 
-101 TAAVESISFDNI
+101 SISDT
-113 DFNNLSPESMLSL
+113 DRNNPKEILPA
-126 LWIIGKC
+126 LWNIGKWILIWLWL
-133 IVIGLFL
+133 IVLFG
-140 IIALSIFIRILKKI
+140 IFLRMLKTF
-154 LRYGYAFFNSHR
+154 LRYFYWFCNANR

-176 WDAKSDREQE
+176 WDWKSDREQE

-200 SQVLG
+200 SQVLW

-212 VSTREK
+212 VSTHEK
-218 MMQFFFW
+218 MMQTFFW

-235 EYWELSCLVWTY
+235 ENWQLSCLVWTY
-247 PEYQDM
+247 PEYQEM

-267 ERVARPKFFKK
+267 ERVSRPKFFKK

-284 VLETQKDSLYTI
+284 VLETKKDPLYTI

-304 DPINNVIDSMWKV
+304 DPINNIIDSMGKV

-325 VLVAKPEKATFNVRR
+325 IFVVKPEWSTFNNRR
-340 QIAADRL
+340 KVAADRL

-359 HWKNLI
+359 HRKNLI
-365 NPFKWIEFAIMW
+365 NPFKWIQFAIMW
-377 PTNRLISS
+377 PSHTLVSN

-402 DSRNAMWEEAANPTF
+402 DSMNAMWEEAANPTF
-417 RSTISIIAS
+417 RSTLSIVAS
-426 SNVRWRPKEIL
+426 SDVKERPKEII

-451 SNSLWCSN
+451 TNSLECSN
-459 AKHDIFWF
+459 TKHDVLWF
-467 LFVPLW
+467 FYVPLW
-473 RAGVYMFL
+473 MAGVNMYL
-481 QWFFSK
+481 TWFFSK
-487 YSYFSTN
+487 YSYFSAN
-494 ELCSLYHFP
+494 ELCSLFHFP

-515 MQYKVIAPPSNLPM
+515 MQYKVVAPPSNLPM
-529 FDDSDRNG
+529 FDDSGRNW
-537 RVISWVLA
+537 RIISWILA

-553 SAILEDYPHHWA
+553 SAILDEYPHHWA
-565 VWTRTEQVEHVKP
+565 VWTRTDYVEDLKL
-578 FSECSLSEKKSH
+578 FSECSSKEKKEH
-590 KIFEKDNTIFVEVT
+590 HIIEKDGNIFVEIINE
-604 KEEQSVKSI
+604 KENVKII
-613 SECTEEE
+613 SECTDEE
-620 KKNNG
+620 KNSNG
-625 IVEKDGI
+625 IIEENWI
-632 IYVKVDEK
+632 IYVKMDENWK
-640 WEELKPVVELSEEE
+640 ELKPVVECSNDEKLKHNIMEKDWNIALKFVTTEQTLKPLWECSDEE
-654 KMNHNI
+654 KSKNSI
-660 TEKDGNIAI
+660 VEKDG
-669 VFVNKEPEVK
+669 K
-679 PITECSERELLK
+679 LYL
-691 NGIEMKED
+691 GIQ
-699 GSILLNIAK
+699 K
-708 EKVVKWYKTYKW
+708 EKIVKWYKTYKW
-720 WILLWVNIYRNV
+720 WVLLWVNIYRNV
-732 YSPVYIKREDRTRH
+732 YSPVYIKRDDRTRH

-760 LQTVARQDIWNGD
+760 LQTIARQDVWNGD
-773 WLCLID
+773 GICLID

-808 ERPMGLNLYEID
+808 GRPMWLNLYEID

-877 TDDSFREFKLRKV
+877 TDDGYREFKLKKV

-930 IRNIIWQTKSAFTF
+930 IRNIIWQTKSAFKF

-950 QKILIINLSKG
+950 QKILLINLSKG

-998 LYVDEFQNFVSWT
+998 LYVDEFQNFVSGT

-1028 AHQYIAQLDPP
+1028 AHQYIAQLDPA
-1039 KWLWDTWGWKN
+1039 KGLWDSGWWKS
-1050 DVKSA
+1050 DVKAA

-1115 IYTQDYQNKKIVPI
+1115 IYTKDYQNKKIVPI
-1129 LKEYSAKKYWRR
+1129 LKEYSAKKYGRR

-1147 ETRARLWLWIDE
+1147 ETRARLGLSIEE
-1159 NDLPESSDNTEDADE
+1159 NDLPENSDSNSDNGWDE
-1174 STEQ
+1174 

>member
-1 MDYNSWRDFMLCR
+1 MEINQDNCAKL
-14 VLMTITKADC
+14 
-24 TQMLHDQ
+24 LHNQ
-31 FVSNFSQINN
+31 FSIDFSQLEN
-41 ISKLT
+41 IWRLKSKAWGKDEAQCFSYYWNSARALKEDLESWKKTHKQWYKEVIEEPEIPQEKDSKLT
-46 SLSWWENKTEC
+46 
-57 LSQFDNQF
+57 
-65 SDIKENYLEYWMKTE
+65 
-80 QEWAV
+80 
-85 ETAKQTTVS
+85 
-94 ENSGNKF
+94 
-101 TAAVESISFDNI
+101 AAVQNLSFSNI
-113 DFNNLSPESMLSL
+113 DYGDSGAILQVLWVIGKWIL
-126 LWIIGKC
+126 LWLAVIIS
-133 IVIGLFL
+133 V
-140 IIALSIFIRILKKI
+140 SIFIRMSRVF
-154 LRYGYAFFNSHR
+154 LRYLYWFWNAHR
-166 IVFLKVLLPR
+166 IIFLKVLLPR
-176 WDAKSDREQE
+176 WDGKSDREQE

-200 SQVLG
+200 SQVLW
-205 NLHKMSE
+205 NLHKMNE
-212 VSTREK
+212 VSTYEK
-218 MMQFFFW
+218 MMQRFFG
-225 KHKLV
+225 KQKLV

-235 EYWELSCLVWTY
+235 ENGQLSCLVWTY

-267 ERVARPKFFKK
+267 ERVAKPKFFKK

-284 VLETQKDSLYTI
+284 VLETKKDPLYTI

-304 DPINNVIDSMWKV
+304 DPINNIIDSMGKV

-325 VLVAKPEKATFNVRR
+325 VFVVKPEKSSFNIRR
-340 QIAADRL
+340 QVAADRL
-347 YKNLDLYEMKRW
+347 YKNLDLYERPW
-359 HWKNLI
+359 RDWRNLI
-365 NPFKWIEFAIMW
+365 NPFKWIEFAIFW
-377 PTNRLISS
+377 PRNKLLSS
-385 KKEEKDITM
+385 KKEEKEVTM

-417 RSTISIIAS
+417 RSTVSIIAS
-426 SNVRWRPKEIL
+426 SNVKDRPKEII

-451 SNSLWCSN
+451 SNALECSN
-459 AKHDIFWF
+459 TKHDLFWF
-467 LFVPLW
+467 FYVPLW
-473 RAGVYMFL
+473 TAGVSMYL
-481 QWFFSK
+481 TWFFSK

-494 ELCSLYHFP
+494 ELCSLFHFP

-515 MQYKVIAPPSNLPM
+515 MQYKVVAPPSNLPS
-529 FDDSDRNG
+529 FDDSERNG
-537 RVISWVLA
+537 RIISWVLA

-553 SAILEDYPHHWA
+553 SAILEEYPNHRA
-565 VWTRTEQVEHVKP
+565 VWTRTDEIEDLKP
-578 FSECSLSEKKSH
+578 IEECSGREKKH
-590 KIFEKDNTIFVEVT
+590 HNLI
-604 KEEQSVKSI
+604 
-613 SECTEEE
+613 EE
-620 KKNNG
+620 KG
-625 IVEKDGI
+625 SLFL
-632 IYVKVDEK
+632 KVINENEILESVAECAIEWK
-640 WEELKPVVELSEEE
+640 Y
-654 KMNHNI
+654 HI
-660 TEKDGNIAI
+660 TEKDEIYYMKAKT
-669 VFVNKEPEVK
+669 KEWHEEK
-679 PITECSERELLK
+679 PISELTPEEMAENNITERDGKLYYRTVKEEEAIKPLSECSDEEKEK
-691 NGIEMKED
+691 NWVFEKNWKIFLGVK
-699 GSILLNIAK
+699 K
-708 EKVVKWYKTYKW
+708 EKVIKWYKTYKW
-720 WILLWVNIYRNV
+720 WVLLGVNIYRNV
-732 YSPVYIKREDRTRH
+732 YSPVYIKRDDRTRH

-760 LQTVARQDIWNGD
+760 LQTIARQDIWNGD
-773 WLCLID
+773 GICLID

-808 ERPMGLNLYEID
+808 ERPMGLNLYEIA

-877 TDDSFREFKLRKV
+877 TDDGYREFKLKKV

-900 KTYNAMWDREKQEII
+900 KTYNSMWDREKQEII

-930 IRNIIWQTKSAFTF
+930 IRNIIWQTKSAFQF

-950 QKILIINLSKG
+950 QKILLINLSKG

-1028 AHQYIAQLDPP
+1028 AHQYIAQLDPA
-1039 KWLWDTWGWKN
+1039 KWLGDSWGWKS
-1050 DVKSA
+1050 DVKAA

-1074 FLEKEYAPVLSGQDI
+1074 FLEKEYSPVLSGQDI
-1089 VWIANYKSYVKL
+1089 VWIANYKSYIKL

-1115 IYTQDYQNKKIVPI
+1115 IYTKDYQNKKIVPI
-1129 LKEYSAKKYWRR
+1129 LKEYSAKKYGRR

-1147 ETRARLWLWIDE
+1147 ETRARLGLSIEDE
-1159 NDLPESSDNTEDADE
+1159 NLPDNSDDSEDSSDE
-1174 STEQ
+1174 

>member
-1 MDYNSWRDFMLCR
+1 ME
-14 VLMTITKADC
+14 ITQEAC
-24 TQMLHDQ
+24 TQLLHDQ
-31 FVSNFSQINN
+31 FIYDFSQSDNLSQLTRDARWEN
-41 ISKLT
+41 KLQCLEHISYTEIQSMTDWWRSTEIQQPKPQVEEIPEIKEKESWFMASVT
-46 SLSWWENKTEC
+46 SLSFENFENPTPEFIFGLLKT
-57 LSQFDNQF
+57 
-65 SDIKENYLEYWMKTE
+65 IWMCILGFFI
-80 QEWAV
+80 V
-85 ETAKQTTVS
+85 TTLL
-94 ENSGNKF
+94 GLFIRLFNKF
-101 TAAVESISFDNI
+101 
-113 DFNNLSPESMLSL
+113 
-126 LWIIGKC
+126 
-133 IVIGLFL
+133 
-140 IIALSIFIRILKKI
+140 
-154 LRYGYAFFNSHR
+154 LRYTYAFLNAHR
-166 IVFLKVLLPR
+166 IIFLKVLLPR

-193 KEKIGRM
+193 KEKIWRM
-200 SQVLG
+200 SQVLL
-205 NLHKMSE
+205 NLHKMNE
-212 VSTREK
+212 VSIHEK
-218 MMQFFFW
+218 FMQSFFW
-225 KHKLV
+225 KQKLV
-230 FIYQY
+230 FVYQY
-235 EYWELSCLVWTY
+235 ENWQLSCLVWTY
-247 PEYQDM
+247 PEYQNM

-258 ASQYSAASI
+258 ASQYASASI
-267 ERVARPKFFKK
+267 ERVAKPKFFKK
-278 KYSDVQ
+278 KFSDIQ
-284 VLETQKDSLYTI
+284 VLETTKDPLYTI

-304 DPINNVIDSMWKV
+304 DPINNIIDSMWKV
-317 SAEDTVSI
+317 GVEDTVSI
-325 VLVAKPEKATFNVRR
+325 ILVAKPEKASFNIRR

-347 YKNLDLYEMKRW
+347 YKNLDLYEMKRYS
-359 HWKNLI
+359 WKNLI
-365 NPFKWIEFAIMW
+365 NPFKWIEYAFMW
-377 PTNRLISS
+377 PTNRLMSI
-385 KKEEKDITM
+385 KKEEKDVTM

-417 RSTISIIAS
+417 RSTISLVAS
-426 SNVRWRPKEIL
+426 SNVKWKPREIL

-443 YNVYSDEY
+443 YNVYSDDY
-451 SNSLWCSN
+451 SNSLECSN
-459 AKHDIFWF
+459 FKHDLLWF
-467 LFVPLW
+467 LFIPLR
-473 RAGVYMFL
+473 RASIFMYL

-494 ELCSLYHFP
+494 EIASLYHFP

-515 MQYKVIAPPSNLPM
+515 MQYKVVAAPNNLPT
-529 FDDSDRNG
+529 FTDDEWNG

-545 EKYKKWNL
+545 ENYKKGNL
-553 SAILEDYPHHWA
+553 SEILKDYPNHWA
-565 VWTRTEQVEHVKP
+565 VWTRT
-578 FSECSLSEKKSH
+578 
-590 KIFEKDNTIFVEVT
+590 DTI
-604 KEEQSVKSI
+604 
-613 SECTEEE
+613 
-620 KKNNG
+620 
-625 IVEKDGI
+625 
-632 IYVKVDEK
+632 
-640 WEELKPVVELSEEE
+640 EELKPIE
-654 KMNHNI
+654 
-660 TEKDGNIAI
+660 
-669 VFVNKEPEVK
+669 
-679 PITECSERELLK
+679 ECSEADKK
-691 NGIEMKED
+691 NHEIVEQDWKEFVKFT
-699 GSILLNIAK
+699 K
-708 EKVVKWYKTYKW
+708 ENTVRWYKTYKW
-720 WILLWVNIYRNV
+720 WVLLWVNIYRNV
-732 YSPVYIKREDRTRH
+732 FSPVYIKRDDRTRH

-760 LQTVARQDIWNGD
+760 LQTLARQDIWNWDGI
-773 WLCLID
+773 CLID

-808 ERPMGLNLYEID
+808 ERPMWLNLYEID

-877 TDDSFREFKLRKV
+877 TDDGYREFKLKKV

-930 IRNIIWQTKSAFTF
+930 IRNIIWQTKSAFKF

-950 QKILIINLSKG
+950 QKILLINLSKG

-986 ASIPEKDRKDFY
+986 ATIPEKDRKDFY

-1028 AHQYIAQLDPP
+1028 AHQYIAQLDPA
-1039 KWLWDTWGWKN
+1039 KWLGDSWWWKS
-1050 DVKSA
+1050 DVKAA

-1074 FLEKEYAPVLSGQDI
+1074 FLEKEYSPVLSGQDI
-1089 VWIANYKSYVKL
+1089 VWIANYKSYIKL

-1115 IYTQDYQNKKIVPI
+1115 IYTKDYQNKKIVPI
-1129 LKEYSAKKYWRR
+1129 LKEYSAKKYGRR

-1159 NDLPESSDNTEDADE
+1159 NDLPDNTPE
-1174 STEQ
+1174 SDQVSPETQTQEWETTEE

>member
-1 MDYNSWRDFMLCR
+1 ME
-14 VLMTITKADC
+14 ITQQNC
-24 TQMLHDQ
+24 TTALHDQ
-31 FVSNFSQINN
+31 FIHGGFSQIDNV
-41 ISKLT
+41 SKLMKD
-46 SLSWWENKTEC
+46 SRWDDKSAC
-57 LSQFDNQF
+57 LQYFNNGSIVAVKDALNIWMEKEEEQIQIKVEEEKSQEPKQSKLQASIESF
-65 SDIKENYLEYWMKTE
+65 SF
-80 QEWAV
+80 
-85 ETAKQTTVS
+85 ET
-94 ENSGNKF
+94 
-101 TAAVESISFDNI
+101 FDNI
-113 DFNNLSPESMLSL
+113 DFNNPQDILNF
-126 LWIIGKC
+126 LWIIWKW
-133 IVIGLFL
+133 ILIFLFILFL
-140 IIALSIFIRILKKI
+140 FSVFVRLWKKFF
-154 LRYGYAFFNSHR
+154 RYGYAFLNSHR
-166 IVFLKVLLPR
+166 LIFLKVLLPR
-176 WDAKSDREQE
+176 WDGKSDREQE

-205 NLHKMSE
+205 NLHKINDI
-212 VSTREK
+212 STREK

-225 KHKLV
+225 KQKLV
-230 FIYQY
+230 FIYHY
-235 EYWELSCLVWTY
+235 EDGEISCLVWTY
-247 PEYQDM
+247 PEYQNM

-278 KYSDVQ
+278 KFSDVQ
-284 VLETQKDSLYTI
+284 VLETTKDPLYTI

-304 DPINNVIDSMWKV
+304 DPINNILDSMGKV
-317 SAEDTVSI
+317 SAEDTVSV
-325 VLVAKPEKATFNVRR
+325 VLVAKPESSAFNSRR
-340 QIAADRL
+340 EIAADRL
-347 YKNLDLYEMKRW
+347 YKNLDLYEMNRR
-359 HWKNLI
+359 HRTNLI
-365 NPFKWIEFAIMW
+365 NPFKWIEFALFG
-377 PTNRLISS
+377 PRSKLVSS
-385 KKEEKDITM
+385 KKEEKDVTM

-417 RSTISIIAS
+417 RSTISLVAS
-426 SNVRWRPKEIL
+426 SNVKWRPKEIL

-451 SNSLWCSN
+451 SNSLECSN
-459 AKHDIFWF
+459 FKHDICWF

-473 RAGVYMFL
+473 KSWIYMFL
-481 QWFFSK
+481 QGFFSK

-494 ELCSLYHFP
+494 ELTSLYHFP

-529 FDDSDRNG
+529 FEDSGRNG
-537 RVISWVLA
+537 RIISWVLA
-545 EKYKKWNL
+545 EKYKKWDL
-553 SAILEDYPHHWA
+553 SAILEEYPNHWA
-565 VWTRTEQVEHVKP
+565 VWTRTDQIENLKP
-578 FSECSLSEKKSH
+578 LSECSSDEKKSH
-590 KIFEKDNTIFVEVT
+590 NIIEKGGTIFVEVT
-604 KEEQSVKSI
+604 QEEDTIKI
-613 SECTEEE
+613 LSECSDEE
-620 KKNNG
+620 KARHN
-625 IVEKDGI
+625 IVERDEI
-632 IYVKVDEK
+632 IYLKMDDK
-640 WEELKPVVELSEEE
+640 WDDLKPIIECSDEE
-654 KMNHNI
+654 KARHNI
-660 TEKDGNIAI
+660 VERDGNIAI
-669 VFVNKEPEVK
+669 KFVKKNVVTM
-679 PITECSERELLK
+679 PIAECSEKDLAK
-691 NGIEMKED
+691 NNIVIWVD
-699 GSILLNIAK
+699 GTISLNIPK
-708 EKVVKWYKTYKW
+708 EKIVRWYKTYKW
-720 WILLWVNIYRNV
+720 WVLLWVNIYRNV
-732 YSPVYIKREDRTRH
+732 YSPVYIKRDDRTRH

-760 LQTVARQDIWNGD
+760 LQTIARQDIWNGD
-773 WLCLID
+773 GICLID

-808 ERPMGLNLYEID
+808 ERPMWLNLYEID

-833 EIFLKMFGP
+833 EIFLKMFWP

-877 TDDSFREFKLRKV
+877 TDDGYREFKLKKV

-900 KTYNAMWDREKQEII
+900 KTYNSMWDREKQEII

-930 IRNIIWQTKSAFTF
+930 IRNIIWQTKSAFKF

-950 QKILIINLSKG
+950 QKILLINLSKG

-998 LYVDEFQNFVSWT
+998 LYVDEFQNFVSGT

-1028 AHQYIAQLDPP
+1028 AHQYIAQLDPA
-1039 KWLWDTWGWKN
+1039 KWLGDSWGWKS
-1050 DVKSA
+1050 DVKAA

-1115 IYTQDYQNKKIVPI
+1115 IYTKDYQNKKIVPI

-1147 ETRARLWLWIDE
+1147 ETRARLWLSIE
-1159 NDLPESSDNTEDADE
+1159 ESDLPDNSDSWDNSESSENSSEE
-1174 STEQ
+1174 